1 MHEVKSQIARG
12 LSDNAIP
19 SSEAKMIILC
29 KHTFLQAEIRNF
41 GALKYSMIQNK
52 VRGSYFAAEI
62 DFFLGAEI
70 GEKT

>member
-12 LSDNAIP
+12 LSDNAMP

-29 KHTFLQAEIRNF
+29 KHTFLLAEIY

-52 VRGSYFAAEI
+52 VCGSYFAVEI
-62 DFFLGAEI
+62 DLFLAAEI